1 MNNTPAPPAAT
12 PDTRPTP
19 PLRRA
24 ARHWGVRIAVA
35 ISMLIIALFLLY
47 PPVSFDGKAWSVG
60 RAVCHQLPTHSF
72 TVNGQ
77 QLPLCARCTGIY
89 LGAVMG
95 LAGFFLLG
103 RQRSVQWSPT
113 PVLAVLVGFIG
124 ILGVDGVNA
133 FLHDLPNAPSL
144 YEPQNWLRLVT
155 GTFHGLA
162 MIAILMPVVNEALW
176 HPAVANPE
184 PVIKNFRE
192 LAGFMLGGVAV
203 IGLVL
208 WRPPFLLYPLTFFSS
223 FGVVLMLTLINSVFA
238 VMILRREGTART
250 GNEIVPSL
258 LLGLALAILI
268 IWGMNGFR
276 SAVGALVG
284 VPI

>member
-1 MNNTPAPPAAT
+1 MDNPTTPPPAI

-19 PLRRA
+19 PIRRA
-24 ARHWGVRIAVA
+24 ARHWGVRVAVA
-35 ISMLIIALFLLY
+35 FSLLVIALFLLY
-47 PPVSFDGKAWSVG
+47 PPVSFDGKTWSVG
-60 RAVCHQLPTHSF
+60 RAVCHQLPSHSF

-95 LAGFFLLG
+95 LAGFFVLG

-113 PVLAVLVGFIG
+113 PVLATLVGFIV

-133 FLHDLPNAPSL
+133 FLHDLPNVPSL
-144 YEPQNWLRLVT
+144 YEPQNWLRLIT

-162 MIAILMPVVNEALW
+162 MIAILMPVVNETLW
-176 HPAVANPE
+176 HPAVANTE

-192 LAGFMLGGVAV
+192 LAGFMLGGAG
-203 IGLVL
+203 IIALVL

-223 FGVVLMLTLINSVFA
+223 FGVVLMLTLINAVFA
-238 VMILRREGTART
+238 AMILRREGSART
-250 GNEIVPSL
+250 GNDIVPTL

-268 IWGMNGFR
+268 IWGMNAFR
-276 SAVGALVG
+276 DAIGALVG
-284 VPI
+284 VPV